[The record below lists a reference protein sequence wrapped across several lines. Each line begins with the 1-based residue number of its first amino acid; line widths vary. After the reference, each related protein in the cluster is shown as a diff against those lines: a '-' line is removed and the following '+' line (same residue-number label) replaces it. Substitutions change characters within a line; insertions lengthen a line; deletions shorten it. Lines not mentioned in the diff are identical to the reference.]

1 MDYTEVMINA
11 VTISEVF
18 ADVCGEARYFTMEL
32 LNHRQENGIPME
44 KEEIVAFFSKIFDTL
59 WEKRMSVGKGN

>member
-1 MDYTEVMINA
+1 MINA

-18 ADVCGEARYFTMEL
+18 ADVCGEARYFTMEFI
-32 LNHRQENGIPME
+32 NHRQENGNPLG
-44 KEEIVAFFSKIFDTL
+44 KEEIIAFFSVMFDTL